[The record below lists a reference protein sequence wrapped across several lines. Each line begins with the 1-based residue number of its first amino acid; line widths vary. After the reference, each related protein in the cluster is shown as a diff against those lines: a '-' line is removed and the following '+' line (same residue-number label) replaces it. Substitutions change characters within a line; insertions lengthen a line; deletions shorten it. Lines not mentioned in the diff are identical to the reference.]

1 MPQPIATERRPMNR
15 ADIFQK
21 VKEIVADAIDVDAST
36 ITEATSFDDLGA
48 DSLDRLELVTSF
60 EDEFDATMD
69 DAVLEKIQT
78 IGDAVDAIE
87 NVQ

>member
-1 MPQPIATERRPMNR
+1 MNR